1 MLHIMKE
8 KQTYHSML
16 RQEQMKRTREQILEG
31 LVKTMAH
38 GFAEISIPAVAR
50 EAGVSVP
57 TVYRYFR
64 TKRDLIEALGG
75 YMVQKVGLAAS
86 QLPRNTDELL
96 AMVKQLFI
104 TYEDLDEILRAAALS
119 EYAYELRREVLPMR
133 VKMIE
138 NALEPVILQ
147 ASEED
152 RVRLRNVVLIL
163 TSTATIRAFK
173 DYLHLSGEEAADSV
187 IWAIQTLL
195 QGVAEQKMK
204 EPEQ

>member
-8 KQTYHSML
+8 KQTYHSTL

-31 LVKTMAH
+31 LVRTMAH

-64 TKRDLIEALGG
+64 TKRELIEALGG
-75 YMVQKVGLAAS
+75 YMVQKVGLATS

-96 AMVKQLFI
+96 AMVKQLFV
-104 TYEDLDEILRAAALS
+104 TYENLDEILRAAALS
-119 EYAYELRREVLPMR
+119 EYAYELRKEALPMR

-138 NALEPVILQ
+138 NALEPVISQ
-147 ASEED
+147 ANEVD
-152 RVRLRNVVLIL
+152 RARLRNVVLIL

-173 DYLHLSGEEAADSV
+173 DYLNLSGEEAADNV

-195 QGVAEQKMK
+195 QGVAEQKSK
-204 EPEQ
+204 EPEH